1 MAFNF
6 NSTARAVREMTLP
19 FKLGIG
25 GPEKVRELKALRALN
40 ETPYMLAPEDH
51 KWLSDLGHT
60 EVAKDGVRFSPRGR
74 QRLAELEDLVKSVI
88 PQGNPAPTRT
98 APPVGALSGLPD
110 PNDPLA
116 WQRKT

>member
-6 NSTARAVREMTLP
+6 NSIARAVRETTLP

-25 GPEKVRELKALRALN
+25 GPEKVRELKALRMLH
-40 ETPYMLAPEDH
+40 ETPYMLAPEDN
-51 KWLSDLGHT
+51 KYLSDLGHAG
-60 EVAKDGVRFSPRGR
+60 VAKDGMRFLPRGR
-74 QRLAELEDLVKSVI
+74 QRLAELEGLVKTTLS
-88 PQGNPAPTRT
+88 QGNPPPNRT

-116 WQRKT
+116 